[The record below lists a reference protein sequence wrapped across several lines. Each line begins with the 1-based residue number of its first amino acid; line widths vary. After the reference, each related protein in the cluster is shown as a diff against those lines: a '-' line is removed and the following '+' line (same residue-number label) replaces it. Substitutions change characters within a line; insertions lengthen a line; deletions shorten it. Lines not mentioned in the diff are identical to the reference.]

1 MNKAVFLDRDGV
13 INKDNHDYTYR
24 VEDFIILDGVFEA
37 LSEFQKRNF
46 RLIIVSNQAGI
57 SRNIYTHEDV
67 AKVHTYLLN
76 ELGRRNIAID
86 EIYYCPHYDTTGK
99 CICRK
104 PGSLLLEKAIARFN
118 IDPHKSYFIGDRDR
132 DMTAASKA
140 GVKGIKVET
149 DIDLRKILHL
159 VQ

>member
-24 VEDFIILDGVFEA
+24 IEDFFILDGVFEA
-37 LSEFQKRNF
+37 LVEFLNRNF
-46 RLIIVSNQAGI
+46 KLIIISNQAGI
-57 SRNIYTHEDV
+57 ARNIYTHEDV

-76 ELGRRNIAID
+76 ELKKYNIVID

-104 PGSLLLEKAIARFN
+104 PDSLLLEKAISRFN
-118 IDPHKSYFIGDRDR
+118 IDPGKSYFIGDRDR
-132 DMTAASKA
+132 DMAAAVKA

-159 VQ
+159 IQ